1 MGLRFGAGSAV
12 GPAHPHPGRARRER
26 GQDRC
31 ADLPPEEGEAKK
43 NCGGFA
49 FWRVLRAS
57 SLRLCLLTSWPTD
70 VADLTA
76 MNKRS
81 YPKPLAELVSVCV
94 ADVFERQGFTSCE
107 IVTHW
112 DDIVGPEIAALAEPI
127 RMQWLRTR
135 DPDEAPPATLIL
147 RVDGPAAL
155 EIAHMR
161 AVILERVNRYLG
173 WQAVD
178 KVALR
183 QAPLTD
189 RRRPPRPKID
199 DRAAAAIAAQMTGI
213 ADDRL
218 RTALGRLGAAIK
230 RT

>member
-1 MGLRFGAGSAV
+1 MGQRSGFV
-12 GPAHPHPGRARRER
+12 QGPPYPGPRRARRETE
-26 GQDRC
+26 QDVC
-31 ADLPPEEGEAKK
+31 AHLLPVEGEAKK
-43 NCGGFA
+43 NYGGFA
-49 FWRVLRAS
+49 VCRVPPAS
-57 SLRLCLLTSWPTD
+57 CLPLCLLTSWPTD

-94 ADVFERQGFTSCE
+94 ADAFQRQGFTSCE

-112 DDIVGPEIAALAEPI
+112 EDIVGPEIAALAEPI
-127 RMQWLRTR
+127 RMHWVRTG
-135 DPDEAPPATLIL
+135 DPHEAPPATLIL
-147 RVDGPAAL
+147 RVEGPAAL

-161 AVILERVNRYLG
+161 TVILERLNRYLG
-173 WQAVD
+173 WRAVD

-183 QAPLTD
+183 QAPLIH

-199 DRAAAAIAAQMTGI
+199 EGAAAAIAAQMTGI